1 MVFLGIF
8 LGLLLL
14 ALGVAYGAYR
24 FAYYSPH
31 KNQND
36 PYLAPDGHRYTPED
50 GPTYGLI
57 REMDELPFEPVTIR
71 SRDGLQLFG
80 RYYHVRDGA
89 PLQIQ
94 MHGYRGHALRDF
106 CGGNKLAREA
116 GLNTLVVD
124 QRAHGKS
131 EGHTISFGI
140 NERWDCLGWAEYAA
154 QRWPGVPISLAGISM
169 GAATVLMASDLP
181 LPEAVKGIIA
191 DCGYSSP
198 RAIIKH
204 VCWSLPK
211 PFRIFYPFTSLS
223 AELFGHFDPD
233 AGSALGAVSN
243 TTPADPRGG
252 GRLCPL
258 RDEPGDRRRLR
269 IEGAPGDFPRRRPRR
284 QLSQRPGALRQDREG
299 VSGEHWRDLN
309 KNNTRNGAPL
319 CGTPFFRFSY

>member
-1 MVFLGIF
+1 MAALII
-8 LGLLLL
+8 LPGLLLL

-80 RYYHVRDGA
+80 RYYAVAEGA

-140 NERWDCLGWAEYAA
+140 NERWDCLQWAEYAA

-181 LPEAVKGIIA
+181 LPEEVKGIIA

-243 TTPADPRGG
+243 TTLPILLIHGEADGFVPCEMSREIAAACASKV
-252 GRLCPL
+252 RL
-258 RDEPGDRRRLR
+258 ET
-269 IEGAPGDFPRRRPRR
+269 F
-284 QLSQRPGALRQDREG
+284 PGAGHG
-299 VSGEHWRDLN
+299 VSYLSDPERYGRIVKEFLER
-309 KNNTRNGAPL
+309 
-319 CGTPFFRFSY
+319 CGGI

>member
-1 MVFLGIF
+1 MAALIILPV
-8 LGLLLL
+8 LLLL

-80 RYYHVRDGA
+80 RYYAVAEGA

-140 NERWDCLGWAEYAA
+140 NERWDCLQWAEYAA

-181 LPEAVKGIIA
+181 LPEEVKGIIA

-243 TTPADPRGG
+243 TTLPILLIHGEADGFVPCEMSREIAAACASKV
-252 GRLCPL
+252 RL
-258 RDEPGDRRRLR
+258 ET
-269 IEGAPGDFPRRRPRR
+269 F
-284 QLSQRPGALRQDREG
+284 PGADHG
-299 VSGEHWRDLN
+299 VSYLSDPERYGRIVKEFLER
-309 KNNTRNGAPL
+309 
-319 CGTPFFRFSY
+319 CGGI

>member
-1 MVFLGIF
+1 MAALIILPV
-8 LGLLLL
+8 LLLL

-80 RYYHVRDGA
+80 RYYHVAEGA

-140 NERWDCLGWAEYAA
+140 NERWDCLQWAEYAA

-181 LPEAVKGIIA
+181 LPEEVKGIIA

-243 TTPADPRGG
+243 TTLPILLIHGEADGFVPCEMSREIAAACASKA
-252 GRLCPL
+252 RL
-258 RDEPGDRRRLR
+258 ET
-269 IEGAPGDFPRRRPRR
+269 F
-284 QLSQRPGALRQDREG
+284 PGADHG
-299 VSGEHWRDLN
+299 VSYLSDPERYGRIVKEFLESI
-309 KNNTRNGAPL
+309 G
-319 CGTPFFRFSY
+319 GI

>member
-36 PYLAPDGHRYTPED
+36 PYLAPDGHRYAAED

-80 RYYHVRDGA
+80 RYYAVAEGA

-140 NERWDCLGWAEYAA
+140 NERWDCLQWAEYAA

-181 LPEAVKGIIA
+181 LPEEVKGIIA

-243 TTPADPRGG
+243 TTLPILLIHGEADGFVPCEMSREIAAACASKV
-252 GRLCPL
+252 RL
-258 RDEPGDRRRLR
+258 ET
-269 IEGAPGDFPRRRPRR
+269 F
-284 QLSQRPGALRQDREG
+284 PGADHG
-299 VSGEHWRDLN
+299 VSYLSDPERYGRIVKEFLER
-309 KNNTRNGAPL
+309 
-319 CGTPFFRFSY
+319 CGGI

>member
-1 MVFLGIF
+1 
-8 LGLLLL
+8 
-14 ALGVAYGAYR
+14 
-24 FAYYSPH
+24 
-31 KNQND
+31 
-36 PYLAPDGHRYTPED
+36 
-50 GPTYGLI
+50 
-57 REMDELPFEPVTIR
+57 
-71 SRDGLQLFG
+71 
-80 RYYHVRDGA
+80 VRDGA

-140 NERWDCLGWAEYAA
+140 NERWDCLQWAEYAA

-181 LPEAVKGIIA
+181 LPEEVKGIIA

-243 TTPADPRGG
+243 TTLPILLIHGEADGFVPCDMSREIAAACVSKV
-252 GRLCPL
+252 RL
-258 RDEPGDRRRLR
+258 ET
-269 IEGAPGDFPRRRPRR
+269 F
-284 QLSQRPGALRQDREG
+284 PGADHG
-299 VSGEHWRDLN
+299 VSYLSDPERYGRIVKEFLES
-309 KNNTRNGAPL
+309 
-319 CGTPFFRFSY
+319 CGGI

>member
-80 RYYHVRDGA
+80 RYYAVAEGA

-140 NERWDCLGWAEYAA
+140 NERWDCLQWAEYAA

-181 LPEAVKGIIA
+181 LPEEVKGIIA

-243 TTPADPRGG
+243 TTLPILLIHGEADGFVPCEMSREIAAACASKV
-252 GRLCPL
+252 RL
-258 RDEPGDRRRLR
+258 ET
-269 IEGAPGDFPRRRPRR
+269 I
-284 QLSQRPGALRQDREG
+284 PGAGHG
-299 VSGEHWRDLN
+299 VSYLSDPERYGRIVKEFLESI
-309 KNNTRNGAPL
+309 G
-319 CGTPFFRFSY
+319 GI

>member
-1 MVFLGIF
+1 MAALII
-8 LGLLLL
+8 LPGLLLL

-80 RYYHVRDGA
+80 RYYAVAEGA

-140 NERWDCLGWAEYAA
+140 NERWDCLQWAEYAA

-181 LPEAVKGIIA
+181 LPEEVKGIIA

-243 TTPADPRGG
+243 TTLPILLIHGEADGFVPCEMSREIAAACASKV
-252 GRLCPL
+252 RL
-258 RDEPGDRRRLR
+258 ET
-269 IEGAPGDFPRRRPRR
+269 F
-284 QLSQRPGALRQDREG
+284 PGADHG
-299 VSGEHWRDLN
+299 VSYLSDPERYGRIVREFLES
-309 KNNTRNGAPL
+309 
-319 CGTPFFRFSY
+319 CGGI

>member
-1 MVFLGIF
+1 MAALIILPV
-8 LGLLLL
+8 LLLL

-36 PYLAPDGHRYTPED
+36 PYLAPDGHRYTPEE
-50 GPTYGLI
+50 GPTYGLV
-57 REMDELPFEPVTIR
+57 REMDALPFEAVTIR

-94 MHGYRGHALRDF
+94 FHGYRGHALRDF

-140 NERWDCLGWAEYAA
+140 NERWDCLQWAEYAA

-181 LPEAVKGIIA
+181 LPEEVKGIIA

-243 TTPADPRGG
+243 TTLPILLIHGEADGFVPCEMSREIAAACASKV
-252 GRLCPL
+252 RL
-258 RDEPGDRRRLR
+258 ET
-269 IEGAPGDFPRRRPRR
+269 F
-284 QLSQRPGALRQDREG
+284 PGADHG
-299 VSGEHWRDLN
+299 VSYLSDPERYGRIVKEFLESI
-309 KNNTRNGAPL
+309 G
-319 CGTPFFRFSY
+319 GI

>member
-1 MVFLGIF
+1 MAALIILPV
-8 LGLLLL
+8 LLLL

-80 RYYHVRDGA
+80 RYYAVAEGA

-140 NERWDCLGWAEYAA
+140 NERWDCLQWAEYAA

-181 LPEAVKGIIA
+181 LPEEVKGIIA

-243 TTPADPRGG
+243 TTLPILLIHGEADGFVPCEMSREIAAACASKV
-252 GRLCPL
+252 RL
-258 RDEPGDRRRLR
+258 ET
-269 IEGAPGDFPRRRPRR
+269 F
-284 QLSQRPGALRQDREG
+284 PGADHG
-299 VSGEHWRDLN
+299 VSYLSDPERYGRIVKEFLESI
-309 KNNTRNGAPL
+309 G
-319 CGTPFFRFSY
+319 GI